1 MKTSTALL
9 YAILLLAAPTAVAWP
24 DEATTPTTTISG
36 GHWKADTRQGTYRV
50 VVESIGFE
58 HVSCR
63 VWIEWMTSPES
74 GQPARVAAR
83 VPFAEV
89 STGFWSCDPEGKAI
103 SLSDDTLTNSTLT
116 NSTLTIG
123 ATHTYSQETRTF
135 EATLGAPGEYRVVR
149 Q

>member
-9 YAILLLAAPTAVAWP
+9 YAIFLLAAPTAVAWP
-24 DEATTPTTTISG
+24 DEATTPATTISG
-36 GHWKADTRQGTYRV
+36 GHWKADAREGTYRV
-50 VVESIGFE
+50 VVESVGFE

-63 VWIEWMTSPES
+63 VWIEWMSLPEP

-89 STGFWSCDPEGKAI
+89 STGFWSCDPGGKAI
-103 SLSDDTLTNSTLT
+103 ALTNNTPTHSMLI
-116 NSTLTIG
+116 NSTLTIDT
-123 ATHTYSQETRTF
+123 THTYSREARTF
-135 EATLGAPGEYRVVR
+135 EAVLGAPGEYRMVG

>member
-9 YAILLLAAPTAVAWP
+9 YAIFLLAAPTGFAAP
-24 DEATTPTTTISG
+24 DEAATPATTIAG
-36 GHWKADTRQGTYRV
+36 GHWKADTREGTYRV
-50 VVESIGFE
+50 VVESVGFE

-63 VWIEWMTSPES
+63 VWIEWMASPES
-74 GQPARVAAR
+74 GQPARVTAR

-103 SLSDDTLTNSTLT
+103 SLSGN
-116 NSTLTIG
+116 TLTIG
-123 ATHTYSQETRTF
+123 ATHTYSQEARTF
-135 EATLGAPGEYRVVR
+135 EASLGAPGEYRMAG